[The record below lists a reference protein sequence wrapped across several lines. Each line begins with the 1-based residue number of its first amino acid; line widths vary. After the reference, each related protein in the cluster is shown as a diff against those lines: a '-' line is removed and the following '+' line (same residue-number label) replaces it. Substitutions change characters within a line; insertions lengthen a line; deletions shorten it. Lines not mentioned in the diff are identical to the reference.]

1 MQVCMVGARP
11 AVVGRDGFMRSLKL
25 DDATLNAILDELDA
39 RTEDSESMRRKL
51 GQRYPYRVRAAR
63 VDFRVSRD
71 LHETHEVVTRQI
83 GRDSI
88 SFLASNVIHVGTP
101 CLIHLVG
108 TQGNTEAAEA
118 TVIRCRYIQGTVN
131 AHEVDCTF
139 DRPVDPASFAA
150 TAIRARVLLADASP
164 MSRRLLMHM
173 LEPLNVDLV
182 CVTDGITAVQRAITE
197 TFDLILMDTVLPKLD
212 GFRAVMLL
220 RKKGYLRPV
229 CAVSTKTTPED
240 RDACLLAGFEE
251 FLPKPV
257 KRELIEAVVERTR
270 PQPLVSSLLHH
281 IDMRPLIDEFV
292 LDLLERA
299 SKLEAAYGAA
309 DKERLLE
316 AAMSLKADAGGF
328 GFELITAAAEEV
340 ERAISAGTSLPEIRP
355 KLSRLVRLCQA
366 ARPATAAS
374 DMGLDPGHGP
384 SLVDVSTDAEPS
396 RIDDTFLPSAP
407 EAATDFEDFG
417 TEANPLARGDR

>member
-1 MQVCMVGARP
+1 
-11 AVVGRDGFMRSLKL
+11 MRSLKL
-25 DDATLNAILDELDA
+25 NDTALSAILDELDA

-51 GQRYPYRVRAAR
+51 GQRYPYRVRAVR

-71 LHETHEVVTRQI
+71 LQETHEVVTRQI
-83 GRDSI
+83 GRDSV

-101 CLIHLVG
+101 CVVHLVG
-108 TQGNTEAAEA
+108 TQNNTEAAEA

-150 TAIRARVLLADASP
+150 TAIRARILLADASP
-164 MSRRLLMHM
+164 MSRRLLTHT

-182 CVTDGITAVQRAITE
+182 CVADGITAVQRAITE

-212 GFRAVMLL
+212 GFRAVLLL
-220 RKKGYLRPV
+220 RKRGYLRPI
-229 CAVSTKTTPED
+229 CAVSTKTTSED

-257 KRELIEAVVERTR
+257 KRERIEAVVERTR
-270 PQPLVSSLLHH
+270 PQPLVSSLLHRV
-281 IDMRPLIDEFV
+281 DMRPLIDEFV

-299 SKLEAAYGAA
+299 SQLEAAYGTG
-309 DKERLLE
+309 DKERLVNV
-316 AAMSLKADAGGF
+316 AMSLKADAGGF

-340 ERAISAGTSLPEIRP
+340 EVALAAGSSLAEIRP
-355 KLSRLVRLCQA
+355 RLSRLVRLCQA

-374 DMGLDPGHGP
+374 DLAMEAGHGQSAIELP
-384 SLVDVSTDAEPS
+384 PNP
-396 RIDDTFLPSAP
+396 DDSSIENTFLLSAP
-407 EAATDFEDFG
+407 ETVTEFEDIGAEVNPQPDFE
-417 TEANPLARGDR
+417 P